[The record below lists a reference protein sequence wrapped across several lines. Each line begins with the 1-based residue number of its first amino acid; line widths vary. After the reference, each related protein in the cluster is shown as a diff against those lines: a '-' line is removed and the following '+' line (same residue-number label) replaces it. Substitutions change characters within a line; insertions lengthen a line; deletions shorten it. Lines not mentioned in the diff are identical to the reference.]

1 MELEKLSKEE
11 LQSIILD
18 MKKKE
23 TEYQEAA
30 EIVTRLLISS
40 TDCKVSDFC
49 KMLTVKAPELH
60 SIMAEKRGDK
70 KIGSVIMFRILREK
84 KLVYM
89 QGTCN
94 VPYQTMI
101 DSGYMYIRLK
111 DRGQSYNGVDIFD
124 KVTILTPKGQ

>member
-1 MELEKLSKEE
+1 
-11 LQSIILD
+11 

-23 TEYQEAA
+23 IEYQENAD
-30 EIVTRLLISS
+30 IVTKLLISK

-49 KMLTVKAPELH
+49 KMLVAKAPELH
-60 SIMAEKRGDK
+60 SIVAKKRGDK

-84 KLVYM
+84 NLVYM

-101 DSGYMYIRLK
+101 DKGYMYIRLK
-111 DRGQSYNGVDIFD
+111 DRGQTYNGVDIFD
-124 KVTILTPKGQ
+124 KVTILTPKGQEYLMKKLIEWYGDNNE